1 MTEEKNKTEEIK
13 KDKVEPKVNTNQG
26 AAKTVAKSVYGKK
39 QFKKKFGKKGG
50 SNFVKDEF
58 EQKILDIARV
68 TRVMAGGKRMRFR
81 ACVAVGDKKG
91 SVGVALAKSKDT
103 SSAVR
108 KSLAK
113 AKKSMVKINVTENG
127 SIPHE
132 VKIKDS
138 AAKIY
143 LKPAPLGAGI
153 IAGGAIRQIL
163 DLAGIQN
170 ISAKILGT
178 NNQIN
183 NAYALMKALKSL
195 RPIAEVKVE
204 KKDG

>member
-1 MTEEKNKTEEIK
+1 MVDNRNNRNNRRDNRNKAEDSGFFE
-13 KDKVEPKVNTNQG
+13 
-26 AAKTVAKSVYGKK
+26 SVLKLRRVSTK
-39 QFKKKFGKKGG
+39 RAGG
-50 SNFVKDEF
+50 SSFHFSV
-58 EQKILDIARV
+58 LS
-68 TRVMAGGKRMRFR
+68 
-81 ACVAVGDKKG
+81 AVGDKKG

-195 RPIAEVKVE
+195 RPIAEVKEE